1 MCVYFQQDEALAT
14 PTAADRGPKSLSNA
28 KVEGTIGR
36 AGSVLTASAQT
47 ELCLFTPG

>member
-1 MCVYFQQDEALAT
+1 MCVYFQQDDALAR
-14 PTAADRGPKSLSNA
+14 PTAADRGPKSLSAA

-36 AGSVLTASAQT
+36 AGSGGTASAQT